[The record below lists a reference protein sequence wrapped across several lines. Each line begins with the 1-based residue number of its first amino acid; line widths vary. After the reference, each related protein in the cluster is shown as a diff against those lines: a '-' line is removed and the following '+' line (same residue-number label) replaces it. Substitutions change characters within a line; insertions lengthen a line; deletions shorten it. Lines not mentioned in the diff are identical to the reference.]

1 MSLTNKFWIVT
12 RNPAEVNYNNPTNA
26 YYSKEDAKKNAEAL
40 CKKTGHQFFILEAIE
55 SCQTSTPPVE
65 WKPVYE
71 PNRLVQGKVAERKR
85 DAYGR
90 FTSVFDDLY
99 DLGY

>member
-40 CKKTGHQFFILEAIE
+40 CKKTGHQFFILEAMSNPVRPLHRLLSGSLYTSRIVLYRGRL
-55 SCQTSTPPVE
+55 QT
-65 WKPVYE
+65 
-71 PNRLVQGKVAERKR
+71 RKR

-90 FTSVFDDLY
+90 FTSVFR
-99 DLGY
+99 